1 MNWQFVIANGSQAT
15 ASGRRNHVMPKKM
28 KIIQRLILAIALPI
42 LANGATN
49 VSDVCIH
56 ILSVTNQMPVISNW
70 HYAKGRELPPT
81 TNQADV
87 LVEVQN
93 RGNHDIELF
102 EEWNSWGYCNLKFVF
117 WAGEH
122 EFWVSKVPGLWWR
135 NFPSTRKLTPG
146 AMLKIPVAFT
156 ESTWTG
162 LDAVVTNRHMIS
174 EVRAVYEQHRPIE
187 RGSFTPKVWEGMVT
201 SDFYPAS
208 TLLPRFKFTD
218 MITTDEVV
226 SPVVNDDIKVLIR

>member
-1 MNWQFVIANGSQAT
+1 
-15 ASGRRNHVMPKKM
+15 MPKTM
-28 KIIQRLILAIALPI
+28 TIIQRLILATALPI

-49 VSDVCIH
+49 VSDVCIR
-56 ILSVTNQMPVISNW
+56 ILSVTNQMTVKSNW

-93 RGNHDIELF
+93 RANHDIKLF

-122 EFWVSKVPGLWWR
+122 EFWVSKVPGFWTR
-135 NFPSTRKLTPG
+135 NFPSTTTLAPG
-146 AMLKIPVAFT
+146 AVLTIPVAFT
-156 ESTWTG
+156 EATWTG

-174 EVRAVYEQHRPIE
+174 EVRAIYEQHRPIGT
-187 RGSFTPKVWEGMVT
+187 GSFTPMVWEGMVT

-208 TLLPRFKFTD
+208 KLLPRFKFAD
-218 MITTDEVV
+218 MITTDDVV
-226 SPVVNDDIKVLIR
+226 RPVVNDDIKVFIR